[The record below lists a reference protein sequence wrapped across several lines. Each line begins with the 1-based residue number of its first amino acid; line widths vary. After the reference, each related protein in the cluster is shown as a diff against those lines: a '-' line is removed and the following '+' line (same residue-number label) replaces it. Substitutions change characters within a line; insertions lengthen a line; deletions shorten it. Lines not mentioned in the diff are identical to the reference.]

1 MDTKALTPRE
11 LFDGTVC
18 YEIPPFQRPYVWN
31 EEDQWQPLWSD
42 IERVAGALE
51 DARDGQGQVAPHF
64 LGAVVIKQLVAA
76 AGDPARHSVI
86 DGQQRL
92 TTLQILLDAV
102 QLVTEEHGDE
112 DDAETLMELV
122 ANNAK
127 RFRGTSKRFK
137 LWPSRIDRPAFEH
150 VMDNDL
156 EILQEH
162 AESRIAA
169 AHDFFCGCVRE
180 WAGLEVGGEPGH
192 AVGRLR
198 LLAEVVQQQL
208 VVVAINLDQ
217 KDDDQLIFET
227 LNDRGTPL
235 LAADLIKNM
244 IFQKGEDL
252 SADVG
257 AWGEKYWADFDEDWW
272 RQEVQQGRLFR
283 SRIDLFLQYW
293 LTMCTQ
299 DEIPA
304 EKIFAYFREY
314 ASPHLTTA
322 QKATQLLIELRR
334 DADTFRGF
342 AELDPSSAP
351 GRFYARVVEGLEL
364 GATIPLLLWLIS
376 GNRDLPVG
384 AVDRALGAVE
394 SWCVRRTLLRA
405 TMKDVNRFVIALI
418 KHLDNLPT
426 DQVGEGT
433 AAFLLDQTADSRVWP
448 TDDELTESV
457 PESKLY
463 GNIRQNRLCIVLSAV
478 EQKRRSQRN
487 EDVTLPANLQI
498 EHIMPQ
504 KWRTCWSDG
513 IANDP
518 IASGN
523 RDRLVQSIGNLTLL
537 TGPLNAALS
546 NRPWLDRDAAV
557 ATPGGPEAGKGK
569 RSLID
574 KYSLL
579 VLNKEIVQEHE
590 KAWTEEDITARGQ
603 AIVKD
608 IAAIWP
614 RE

>member
-31 EEDQWQPLWSD
+31 EEDQWQPLWTD
-42 IERVAGALE
+42 IERVAEALDE
-51 DARDGQGQVAPHF
+51 SRNGGGEVAPHF
-64 LGAVVIKQLVAA
+64 LGAVVIKQLAAA

-102 QLVTEEHGDE
+102 QFVTQEHGDE

-122 ANNAK
+122 TNGAK
-127 RFRGTSKRFK
+127 RFRKTSKRFK
-137 LWPSRIDRPAFEH
+137 LWPSRVDRPAFEH

-156 EILQEH
+156 EVSEDIS
-162 AESRIAA
+162 ESRILA
-169 AHDFFCGCVRE
+169 AHEFFRSCVHD
-180 WAGLEVGGEPGH
+180 WAGLDDDANPDDVN
-192 AVGRLR
+192 ARLR

-208 VVVAINLDQ
+208 VVVTINLDQ

-244 IFQKGEDL
+244 VFQRGDDL
-252 SADVG
+252 GADVEL
-257 AWGEKYWADFDEDWW
+257 WGEKYWADFDEDWW

-293 LTMCTQ
+293 LTMRQQ
-299 DEIPA
+299 DEVPA
-304 EKIFAYFREY
+304 EKVFAHFRDH
-314 ASPHLTTA
+314 AKPHLTTPDD
-322 QKATQLLIELRR
+322 ATQLLIELRR

-342 AELDPSSAP
+342 AELDPVSSP

-376 GNRDLPVG
+376 DNHDIPYE
-384 AVDRALGAVE
+384 AIDRSLSAVE
-394 SWCVRRTLLRA
+394 SWCVRRTLIRA

-418 KHLDNLPT
+418 KHLDALPV
-426 DQVGEGT
+426 DQVGESTVG
-433 AAFLLDQTADSRVWP
+433 FLLDQTADSRAWP
-448 TDDELTESV
+448 TDDQLIESV
-457 PESKLY
+457 PQSKLY
-463 GNIRQNRLCIVLSAV
+463 GNIRQNRLCMVLSAV

-487 EDVTLPANLQI
+487 EDVTLPLNLQI
-498 EHIMPQ
+498 EHVMPQ
-504 KWRTCWSDG
+504 KWRNHWTGG
-513 IANDP
+513 ITDDP
-518 IASGN
+518 VASGV
-523 RDRLVQSIGNLTLL
+523 RDRLVQTIGNLTLL
-537 TGPLNAALS
+537 TGSLNASLS
-546 NRPWLDRDAAV
+546 NRPWLDSEAEKV
-557 ATPGGPEAGKGK
+557 APSGQEAGKGK

-579 VLNKEIVQEHE
+579 VLNKEIVQEHAN
-590 KAWTEEDITARGQ
+590 AWTEADITTRGE
-603 AIVKD
+603 AITKD

-614 RE
+614 RS